1 MVTFVRFLLGFLLV
15 STSLFMV
22 LLVLIQRGR
31 GGGLA
36 GALGGMG
43 GQSAFGTKAG
53 DLFTKIT
60 VGVASFWI
68 LLCILSINVL
78 GRQQS
83 LFSSDLGSAA
93 PEALVPAGDAAAP
106 AAPSDGEG
114 ASMPATT
121 EPPAAEKTETEAPAS
136 PAPSPAP
143 KAADSPTPGT
153 ANTPPSKAEAAE
165 AEKSATEPA
174 AAAADRP
181 AAEPAAEPAA
191 PAES

>member
-15 STSLFMV
+15 GTSLFLI

-60 VGVASFWI
+60 IGVATFWI

-78 GRQQS
+78 GTQQS
-83 LFSSDLGSAA
+83 LFSTNLGTAA
-93 PEALVPAGDAAAP
+93 PEAI
-106 AAPSDGEG
+106 EG
-114 ASMPATT
+114 LGTT
-121 EPPAAEKTETEAPAS
+121 E
-136 PAPSPAP
+136 
-143 KAADSPTPGT
+143 
-153 ANTPPSKAEAAE
+153 
-165 AEKSATEPA
+165 
-174 AAAADRP
+174 
-181 AAEPAAEPAA
+181 AEPAA
-191 PAES
+191 PTDTAPDAAGEPAAEAPAGEKPADTATGAAAEATDAAPDRETPEPASAPASTPADAPADRPAE